1 VKEATMIKRISIGVT
16 ILCLATAAVA
26 GASGG
31 LTDLMQTSRM
41 TVVKVDAGTGAFL
54 CAEHGKW
61 TAVSRGD
68 LAGVTAGDIV
78 RVDRRPGAVARI
90 AVVRVAS
97 DELTSPER

>member
-1 VKEATMIKRISIGVT
+1 MIRRISMGAT
-16 ILCLATAAVA
+16 ILFLGTAAVA

-41 TVVKVDAGTGAFL
+41 TVVKVNAGTGAFL

-78 RVDRRPGAVARI
+78 RVDKRPGAVARI
-90 AVVRVAS
+90 AIVRIAS
-97 DELTSPER
+97 EELTSPER